1 MLISQDQIVI
11 NFKWDSVVAITL
23 SGISSSTVS
32 KPKLFEICCC
42 QSSCCLQS
50 SNIWPRKQFEG
61 VFATILLPGSCRCYA
76 CVLVEINDI
85 PATLVDME
93 SVLQKLWQFPQRNF
107 WSSWTQQAQS
117 SSKVFQKLKTCNVGI
132 YHQSVCINLRSI
144 MKSYVKKVN
153 LLFCCGHSILNEII
167 IVLLKCGM

>member
-1 MLISQDQIVI
+1 MFIRFSVVPRKYTVFWKVFFRKVNSVIPMLISQDQIVI
-11 NFKWDSVVAITL
+11 NFKWDSVVAIPL

-42 QSSCCLQS
+42 QSSCLQS

-93 SVLQKLWQFPQRNF
+93 SVLQKLWQFP
-107 WSSWTQQAQS
+107 
-117 SSKVFQKLKTCNVGI
+117 
-132 YHQSVCINLRSI
+132 
-144 MKSYVKKVN
+144 
-153 LLFCCGHSILNEII
+153 
-167 IVLLKCGM
+167 

>member
-11 NFKWDSVVAITL
+11 NFKWDSVVAIPL

-61 VFATILLPGSCRCYA
+61 VFATILLPCSCRCYA

-85 PATLVDME
+85 SATLVDME

-117 SSKVFQKLKTCNVGI
+117 SSISIPKAQNM
-132 YHQSVCINLRSI
+132 QRWNLSSI
-144 MKSYVKKVN
+144 SLYKFEKHY
-153 LLFCCGHSILNEII
+153 E
-167 IVLLKCGM
+167 VLC

>member
-1 MLISQDQIVI
+1 MFIRFSVVPRKYTVFWKVFFRKVNSVIPMLISQDQIVI
-11 NFKWDSVVAITL
+11 NFKWDSVVAIPL

-61 VFATILLPGSCRCYA
+61 VFATKLLPGSCRCYA

-85 PATLVDME
+85 PATLIDME
-93 SVLQKLWQFPQRNF
+93 SVLQKFP
-107 WSSWTQQAQS
+107 
-117 SSKVFQKLKTCNVGI
+117 
-132 YHQSVCINLRSI
+132 
-144 MKSYVKKVN
+144 
-153 LLFCCGHSILNEII
+153 
-167 IVLLKCGM
+167 